1 MIFPGH
7 RHLSSVSL
15 ICVAGFVVLASVLTA
30 CSGHKPKGAIGQ
42 KIVVHL
48 PITSYINTV
57 GSPDGN
63 PRYTFPVL
71 AVYDPAGKLVY
82 LGNRE
87 PENRKL
93 LLDFPARMNA
103 MAPVPGSRP
112 LADILNAVPE
122 FKAQKA
128 SLLGSH
134 EPVILSVALKDC
146 KACIVQDDVLH
157 AREEELLRQ
166 SINIVVIEVSIS

>member
-1 MIFPGH
+1 MNFPGH
-7 RHLSSVSL
+7 RRFSSFSL
-15 ICVAGFVVLASVLTA
+15 VCITGFIVLASILTA
-30 CSGHKPKGAIGQ
+30 CSTHKPKSPLGQ
-42 KIVVHL
+42 KIIVHL
-48 PITSYINTV
+48 PIASYVNAV

-82 LGNRE
+82 LGKRE

-93 LLDFPARMNA
+93 LLNFPTKINA
-103 MAPVPGSRP
+103 MVPVPGSRP

-128 SLLGSH
+128 SILGSH
-134 EPVILSVALKDC
+134 EPVILSVALKNC
-146 KACIVQDDVLH
+146 NACVVQDHVLR

-166 SINIVVIEVSIS
+166 SINIVVIEVSIT